1 MVSGKSWKNM
11 LCYILCS
18 FLLHVVSE
26 SVFGG
31 GFGAPNTSE
40 GIWITERTNVA
51 DWDAVFSRQCS
62 GVYGEHDMK

>member
-18 FLLHVVSE
+18 FLLRVVSE

-40 GIWITERTNVA
+40 GIW
-51 DWDAVFSRQCS
+51 S
-62 GVYGEHDMK
+62 GVLNLRGSEAVQS

>member
-1 MVSGKSWKNM
+1 MEIPIRLQTPSDT
-11 LCYILCS
+11 
-18 FLLHVVSE
+18 
-26 SVFGG
+26 VFWGVLWG
-31 GFGAPNTSE
+31 SNTSE